1 MFVKI
6 KNLLLILIPF
16 LITST
21 GLSQNYYLGVGGNE
35 IITAV
40 NIYYQAGNYKT
51 VRQAE
56 DYSSGIYFYRIEAGK
71 FKNVKELVLIKQ
83 SFF

>member
-51 VRQAE
+51 VRQ
-56 DYSSGIYFYRIEAGK
+56 DYSSGIYFYRIEAGN